1 MNLERGN
8 CVSSSE
14 RGGDSSASLCSVQ
27 RVRDAGI
34 AGRSRAAI
42 YESFFPERS
51 NHFMTL
57 ITTHKWMM
65 DALCILLMMHFRGTF
80 MQFYDMVSCLHF
92 HDFFDISTIGL
103 PRKPSPDSK

>member
-1 MNLERGN
+1 MIAPLRPA
-8 CVSSSE
+8 VSS
-14 RGGDSSASLCSVQ
+14 GYA
-27 RVRDAGI
+27 RDTGI
-34 AGRSRAAI
+34 AERSRATI